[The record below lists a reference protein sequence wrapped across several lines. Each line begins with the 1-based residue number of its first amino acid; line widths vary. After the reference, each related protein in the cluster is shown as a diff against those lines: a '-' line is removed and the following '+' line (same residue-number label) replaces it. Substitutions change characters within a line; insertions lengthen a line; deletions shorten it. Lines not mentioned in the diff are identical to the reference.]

1 MNYFFKFLLP
11 QLLDYFKEETLV
23 KEFLPKILLEYTDNF
38 EREEKENETTN
49 K

>member
-11 QLLDYFKEETLV
+11 QLFDYFKEETLV
-23 KEFLPKILLEYTDNF
+23 KKFIPKILLEYKDNL
-38 EREEKENETTN
+38 ESEVKENETIN

>member
-11 QLLDYFKEETLV
+11 QVLDYFKDENLV
-23 KEFLPKILLEYTDNF
+23 KEFIPRVLLEYTNKPKRKDT
-38 EREEKENETTN
+38 KNEPTN